1 MAIPAFL
8 NLFFQTFVLMIL
20 RLNPFRLLFLYS
32 VFLLSLAGCSARKKA
47 IDVDKL
53 AIQRSNAEK
62 LAAIEQTQVRFE
74 RLSLK
79 SKASISLDGNTND
92 VSVAIRIENDKKIWI
107 SVTAIAG
114 LEVARMLITPDSI
127 KIINRLES
135 VYIKKPFSYIHD
147 YTNPQVNFGTLQA
160 MLIGNIWP
168 EIFKQTHEISTK
180 DSLVQLMGN
189 LSSIQYDIRFNEALK
204 MKNLY
209 LQDATAKQELQVSY
223 ADFWDE
229 SGQLLPHLL
238 KLSSLVGIKSVQ
250 AELKY
255 TKIEKDTPLDFPFS
269 VPKRFSVKN

>member
-8 NLFFQTFVLMIL
+8 NLFFQTFVPMIL
-20 RLNPFRLLFLYS
+20 RSYHFCILIFCS
-32 VFLLSLAGCSARKKA
+32 VLLLSLAGCSAKKKA
-47 IDVDKL
+47 IIANKL
-53 AIQRSNAEK
+53 AIQRSNTEK
-62 LAAIEQTQVRFE
+62 LAAIEQNQVRFE
-74 RLSLK
+74 SLSIK
-79 SKASISLDGNTND
+79 SKASISLDGNSND
-92 VSVAIRIENDKKIWI
+92 VSIAIRIENDKKIWI

-135 VYIKKPFSYIHD
+135 VYIKKSFSYIYE

-160 MLIGNIWP
+160 MLVGNIWP
-168 EIFKQTHEISTK
+168 EIFKQTHEISAK
-180 DSLVQLMGN
+180 DALVQLLGN

-204 MKNLY
+204 MNNLH
-209 LQDATAKQELQVSY
+209 LQDTAAKQELQVTY

-229 SGQLLPHLL
+229 GGQVLPHIL
-238 KLSSLVGIKSVQ
+238 KLSSLVGAKSVQ

-255 TKIEKDTPLDFPFS
+255 TKIERDSPLDFPFN